1 MARKRTPIGCL
12 FYVALVLL
20 AIVIFLFNRVKV
32 QEVLAKTGFTRL
44 FEHKKPVEVEVRP
57 APSTT
62 PTPSVTPAPSTAPA
76 APAAGGQPPA
86 APAPGGRD
94 VVVAVGKPEPKR
106 EAPVAKSGQPAAA
119 PVRTRQSRLFFI
131 FVQPDGAIQ
140 LKSII
145 REVQYADAPLT
156 STLEA
161 LLRGPTPAEVNQGL
175 LSLLS
180 PNTRLLKVHVREGTA
195 YLDFSEA
202 FRFNSLG
209 KEGLA
214 AQLKQVVYSATEFST
229 VKRVQILIEGKTADY
244 LGPEGLYIGKPLG
257 RDSFAQ

>member
-32 QEVLAKTGFTRL
+32 QEVLEKTGFTRL
-44 FEHKKPVEVEVRP
+44 FEHKKPVEVV
-57 APSTT
+57 
-62 PTPSVTPAPSTAPA
+62 VTPAPPA
-76 APAAGGQPPA
+76 TPVTPAAGGQPPA
-86 APAPGGRD
+86 APAAGGRD

-106 EAPVAKSGQPAAA
+106 EAPVAKSGQPAAT

-180 PNTRLLKVHVREGTA
+180 PNTRLLKVYVREGTA

-214 AQLKQVVYSATEFST
+214 AQLKQVIYSATEFST
-229 VKRVQILIEGKTADY
+229 VKRVQILIEGKAADY

>member
-1 MARKRTPIGCL
+1 MARKRTPLGCL

-44 FEHKKPVEVEVRP
+44 FEHKKPVEVV
-57 APSTT
+57 
-62 PTPSVTPAPSTAPA
+62 VTPAPPA
-76 APAAGGQPPA
+76 TPVTPAAGGQPPA
-86 APAPGGRD
+86 APAAGGRD

-106 EAPVAKSGQPAAA
+106 EAPVAKSGQPGATS
-119 PVRTRQSRLFFI
+119 VRTRQSRLFFI

-145 REVQYADAPLT
+145 REVQYADTPLT

-161 LLRGPTPAEVNQGL
+161 LLRGPTPTEVNQGL

-180 PNTRLLKVHVREGTA
+180 PNTRLLKVYVREGTA

-214 AQLKQVVYSATEFST
+214 AQLKQVIYSATEFST
-229 VKRVQILIEGKTADY
+229 VKRVQILIEGKAADY

>member
-32 QEVLAKTGFTRL
+32 QEVLEKTGFTRL
-44 FEHKKPVEVEVRP
+44 FEHKKPVEVV
-57 APSTT
+57 
-62 PTPSVTPAPSTAPA
+62 VTPAPPATPATKATKAP
-76 APAAGGQPPA
+76 GGQPPA
-86 APAPGGRD
+86 APAAGGRD
-94 VVVAVGKPEPKR
+94 VVIAVGKPEPKR

-119 PVRTRQSRLFFI
+119 SVRTRQSRLFFI

-145 REVQYADAPLT
+145 REVQYADTPLT

-161 LLRGPTPAEVNQGL
+161 LLRGPTPTEVNQGL

-180 PNTRLLKVHVREGTA
+180 PNTRLLKVYIREGTA

-209 KEGLA
+209 KEGLT

-229 VKRVQILIEGKTADY
+229 VKHVQIIIEGKTADY